1 MKTYKIVDGSEGRK
15 ISFAIT
21 CGLSEGYGD
30 SAKTHSVE
38 DLKSFYKEWVE
49 AKAASKQPFI
59 TGSIF
64 NGTVV
69 YGWAGDDGS
78 FGSGEEPSAEFR
90 GEFSHLYGKNFVE
103 NEELSKEVLNDL
115 ASFLGNKLGQT
126 RVYVALGDKNWV
138 LQAEE
143 TATPTGETV

>member
-1 MKTYKIVDGSEGRK
+1 MKKYKIVNGSEGRK

-30 SAKTHSVE
+30 NAKTHSVE

-49 AKAASKQPFI
+49 AKAASNQPFI

-69 YGWAGDDGS
+69 YGWSGDNGS
-78 FGSGEEPSAEFR
+78 YGSGEEPSAEFR
-90 GEFSHLYGKNFVE
+90 GEFSHLYNQKFISD
-103 NEELSKEVLNDL
+103 EELAKEVLNGL
-115 ASFLGNKLGQT
+115 AGFLGSKLGQT

-143 TATPTGETV
+143 TATPTGEAV